1 MQISVKVIIFGAKY
15 LNIMK
20 KTLSIIAI
28 VLVILA
34 VACYFFNPSR
44 ETHINAITEHYAKA
58 LNSDAQVVVDARS
71 YSRVV
76 LNHALEYNNYY
87 VCSSSKMMGEPLTFG
102 ILGHVFVLEKK

>member
-1 MQISVKVIIFGAKY
+1 
-15 LNIMK
+15 MK

-44 ETHINAITEHYAKA
+44 ARHIDAITEHYAEL

-87 VCSSSKMMGEPLTFG
+87 VCSSSKMLGEPLSFG
-102 ILGHVFVLEKK
+102 ILGYVFVLDK